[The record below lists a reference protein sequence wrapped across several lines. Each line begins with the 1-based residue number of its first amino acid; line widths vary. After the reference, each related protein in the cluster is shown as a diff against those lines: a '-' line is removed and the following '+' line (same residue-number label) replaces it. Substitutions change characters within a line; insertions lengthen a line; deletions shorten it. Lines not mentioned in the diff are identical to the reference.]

1 MSTLINL
8 IPHVD
13 YYDNMLSYTMY
24 TTLKGKSNSKGPN
37 DLGNASRASISALLI
52 WTQIHKSGRKR
63 ENLVIFPE

>member
-8 IPHVD
+8 IPHVN

-37 DLGNASRASISALLI
+37 DLGNASRASLFLLYWYGHKYISLEGKDRIL
-52 WTQIHKSGRKR
+52 
-63 ENLVIFPE
+63 